1 MGESF
6 YYFKLG
12 FDCTTSLQFLLLKQS
27 AERTYLSPIINTD
40 IKESLP
46 FSKLTIIIFD
56 TDWPLSAVC
65 SPYRCM
71 KYHFIKV
78 AYSHLKNSV
87 TNQHFVKFCKPKSQ
101 KKL

>member
-12 FDCTTSLQFLLLKQS
+12 FDCTSSLQFLLLKQS

-87 TNQHFVKFCKPKSQ
+87 TNQH
-101 KKL
+101 L